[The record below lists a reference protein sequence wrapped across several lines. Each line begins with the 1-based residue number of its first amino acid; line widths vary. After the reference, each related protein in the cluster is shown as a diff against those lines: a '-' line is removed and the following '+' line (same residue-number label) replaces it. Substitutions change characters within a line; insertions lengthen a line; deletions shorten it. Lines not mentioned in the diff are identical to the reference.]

1 MTDESH
7 INFTKAA
14 LLAIPVPVEGRV
26 TYHDRKTPGL
36 QLRVTAAGA
45 KTFSVFRRVKGGS
58 PVRLTIGR
66 FPDVSIEKARQLAMS
81 HTAELAVGTD
91 LAELQRKARSVM
103 TFADLFAEYMKR
115 HSKIN
120 KRTWQEDESKYNQY
134 LAAPLG
140 RKRLSEVSRKNIAD
154 IHSKITADGHA
165 VTANRVQALVSSVFG
180 WAISVDMWD
189 QNPAMGIKKNVER
202 SRDRFIQGAEL
213 PNFFRA
219 VQAEPNDCIRDFFLM
234 SLLTGARRANV
245 LEMAW
250 AEVHLP
256 EGMWRIP
263 RTKNGESQT
272 VTLVQEAVE
281 ILERRKKS
289 TSGSYVFPGA
299 GETGH
304 LVEPKK
310 GWHRIKARMAG
321 QALLRQVGERL
332 DWDDDTL
339 QVALQEFLTSTDVDG
354 ALVSVCE
361 RAEKVG
367 VTIPSPALPDLRIHD
382 LRRTLASWQVKTGAS
397 LPVIGKSLNH
407 RSSATTA
414 VYARL
419 DHDPVREAVS
429 RATGEMLSVGQAAVN
444 LGGILKQ
451 PQQSIKN
458 DQGEV
463 LIEPNA

>member
-1 MTDESH
+1 MPSDSH
-7 INFTKAA
+7 INFTKAG
-14 LLAIPVPVEGRV
+14 LLAIPAPADGRA
-26 TYHDRKTPGL
+26 TYHDIKTPGL
-36 QLRVTAAGA
+36 QLRVTATGV

-66 FPDVSIEKARQLAMS
+66 FPDVTIEKARQQAMS
-81 HTAELAVGTD
+81 HTAELAIGTD
-91 LAELQRKARSVM
+91 LAERQRKARAVM

-115 HSKIN
+115 HSRIK

-134 LAAPLG
+134 LATPMG
-140 RKRLSEVSRKNIAD
+140 RKRLSEISRKNIAD

-189 QNPAMGIKKNVER
+189 QNPAVGIKKNVEK

-219 VQAEPNDCIRDFFLM
+219 VQAEPNDCIRDFFLI

-245 LEMAW
+245 LEMGW
-250 AEVHLP
+250 AELHLT
-256 EGMWRIP
+256 EGAWRIP
-263 RTKNGESQT
+263 RTKNGEAQT
-272 VTLVQEAVE
+272 VMLVKEAVE
-281 ILERRKKS
+281 ILERRKKGA
-289 TSGSYVFPGA
+289 TGAYVFPGS
-299 GETGH
+299 GDSGH

-321 QALLRQVGERL
+321 QAMLQQMGERL
-332 DWDDDTL
+332 DWNEDTL
-339 QVALQEFLTSTDVDG
+339 QAALQEFLTSADVDK
-354 ALVSVCE
+354 ALLSICE
-361 RAEKVG
+361 RGGKAAI
-367 VTIPSPALPDLRIHD
+367 TTPTPLLPDLRIHD
-382 LRRTLASWQVKTGAS
+382 LRRTLASWQVKTGAT

-419 DHDPVREAVS
+419 DHDPVREAVA
-429 RATGEMLSVGQAAVN
+429 RATEEMLNVGQASIN
-444 LGGILKQ
+444 LEGILQRPK
-451 PQQSIKN
+451 
-458 DQGEV
+458 QGEGHDEI
-463 LIEPNA
+463 LIEPNS